1 MWIKIAR
8 SPGLPG
14 DRDMMCVGYETE
26 IYNVLASVCGL
37 RNRSTKTLR
46 LDIAYAWSR
55 LQRLLK
61 SQDPNK
67 AVRVIRCDDG
77 WRCEHVVWLLVRR
90 LQDSSSRYIVNEI
103 DKRII
108 FPSLSKD
115 LSQSWFGAG
124 WSWRHRSHQTVVCR
138 CMNTERYAS
147 YKTDGD
153 SWNRGNENTQHFSF
167 KQVGADIHIAR
178 TSYIILIRQLATRG
192 WRCRLSVSAD
202 SE

>member
-37 RNRSTKTLR
+37 RNRSNKTLR

-90 LQDSSSRYIVNEI
+90 LQDSSSRYS
-103 DKRII
+103 KRDRQANYLSEFIKGSI
-108 FPSLSKD
+108 AIMIRSGLKLTTSFPPNCGVSLYEY
-115 LSQSWFGAG
+115 GAVCFIQNR
-124 WSWRHRSHQTVVCR
+124 WRFLKSRERKHAALLIQASWRG
-138 CMNTERYAS
+138 YS
-147 YKTDGD
+147 YRKNILHNPHT
-153 SWNRGNENTQHFSF
+153 SVGNAWLTMQ
-167 KQVGADIHIAR
+167 A
-178 TSYIILIRQLATRG
+178 IRECG
-192 WRCRLSVSAD
+192 
-202 SE
+202 